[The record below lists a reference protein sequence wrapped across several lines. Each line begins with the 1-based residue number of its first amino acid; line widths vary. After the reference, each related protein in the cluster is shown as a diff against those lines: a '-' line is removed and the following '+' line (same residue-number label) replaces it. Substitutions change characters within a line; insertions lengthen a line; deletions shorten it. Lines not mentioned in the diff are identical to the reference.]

1 MHRLVYFSNANLDLN
16 LSAIEGMVEKSAE
29 RNRPLRISGA
39 LLYNGLNFLQILEGP
54 RQALTPLYLQIRTDF
69 RHSGVVKL
77 VHERISMRSYPDWG
91 MKLVCGAP
99 EYTAATGKWRRS
111 TAAFRRWLTVFSD
124 LARRRRAPSSG
135 ERNSCLGRS
144 RTSGALSA
152 LRSY

>member
-1 MHRLVYFSNANLDLN
+1 MHRLVYFSNADLDLN

-54 RQALTPLYLQIRTDF
+54 RQALTPLYLQIRRDS

-77 VHERISMRSYPDWG
+77 VHERISIRSYPDWG

-99 EYTAATGKWRRS
+99 EYTAATRESAPRDGRLSPMVDGFFRFS
-111 TAAFRRWLTVFSD
+111 QASAF
-124 LARRRRAPSSG
+124 A
-135 ERNSCLGRS
+135 E
-144 RTSGALSA
+144 
-152 LRSY
+152 LR